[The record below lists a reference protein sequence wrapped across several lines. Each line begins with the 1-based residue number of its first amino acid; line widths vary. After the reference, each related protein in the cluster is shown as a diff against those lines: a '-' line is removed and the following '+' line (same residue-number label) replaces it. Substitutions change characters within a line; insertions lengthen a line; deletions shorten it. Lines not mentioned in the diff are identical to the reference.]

1 MASIVV
7 RVWGVKRPEAAATPM
22 SPPSPFPLFVCAIV
36 VVWPTVQQADPHAP
50 HETLRYGYGSAFVAE
65 TLLCAVTTFV
75 HLVAHYKAGVDG
87 SPAYGVA
94 VGGVTLATVQCLVGD
109 GARGSHV
116 VQGPVSVGAC
126 K

>member
-1 MASIVV
+1 MHGLYLCA
-7 RVWGVKRPEAAATPM
+7 RVGSCHSHVAPQ
-22 SPPSPFPLFVCAIV
+22 SFSSFCV
-36 VVWPTVQQADPHAP
+36 VVWPTVRQADPHAP

-75 HLVAHYKAGVDG
+75 HLVAHYKARVDG

-109 GARGSHV
+109 GTRGAHV
-116 VQGPVSVGAC
+116 VQGPVSVGTC
-126 K
+126 PC